1 MNSFT
6 FYSPT
11 KVIFG
16 REAEKQVGEEIR
28 SWGGSRVLVHF
39 GGGSVRRSGLL
50 DRVTASLEAAG
61 LTCFLLGGVV
71 PNPHLSLARE
81 GIKLCRRE
89 KIDFLLAVGGGSA
102 IDSAKCIA
110 LGVPYEGDV
119 WDFYARKAEP
129 AAALPVAAIP
139 TLAAAG
145 SETSSSSVITKEE
158 GALKRGFNHALIRPR
173 FTLMNP
179 ELLYTLPA
187 YQTAC
192 GVTDIMMHTFERY
205 FSPGGE
211 NEMTDRIAEALLR
224 TVIQYGPVCIKEP
237 ENYQARSEIMWA
249 GSLSH
254 NHLTGLGRDGDW
266 ATHQIEHEL
275 GGMYDVAHGAG
286 LAAVWPSWARYV
298 CRQDLL
304 RFARFG
310 ANVWGIPLNYEH
322 PEETAAA
329 AIAQTER
336 FFTSIGMPVTLT
348 ELLGRTPEEK
358 ELRELTVKC
367 TFFGARKIGGLM
379 KLGEQEIFEIYQ
391 SAL

>member
-1 MNSFT
+1 M
-6 FYSPT
+6 
-11 KVIFG
+11 
-16 REAEKQVGEEIR
+16 
-28 SWGGSRVLVHF
+28 
-39 GGGSVRRSGLL
+39 RRL
-50 DRVTASLEAAG
+50 
-61 LTCFLLGGVV
+61 
-71 PNPHLSLARE
+71 
-81 GIKLCRRE
+81 
-89 KIDFLLAVGGGSA
+89 LLAVLCLLLFTLPVWGAEAENTMEVTAVVNGDGSCRMA
-102 IDSAKCIA
+102 VKLVLNLDGPERLVLPVGSGAQDA
-110 LGVPYEGDV
+110 TVNG
-119 WDFYARKAEP
+119 
-129 AAALPVAAIP
+129 AAAKVQRLDNIQALVLESP
-139 TLAAAG
+139 AG
-145 SETSSSSVITKEE
+145 F
-158 GALKRGFNHALIRPR
+158 RGVQT
-173 FTLMNP
+173 FTLT
-179 ELLYTLPA
+179 YTLPA

-192 GVTDIMMHTFERY
+192 GAADMMLHTMERY
-205 FSPGGE
+205 FTQGE
-211 NEMTDRIAEALLR
+211 SLEITDSIAEGLLR
-224 TVIQYGPVCIKEP
+224 TVMAQAVILRDDPK
-237 ENYQARSEIMWA
+237 NYNARAEVMWA

-358 ELRELTVKC
+358 ELRELAVKC

>member
-1 MNSFT
+1 MNSVT

-11 KVIFG
+11 KVIVG

-158 GALKRGFNHALIRPR
+158 GALNRGFNHALIRPR

-358 ELRELTVKC
+358 ELRELAVKC

>member
-1 MNSFT
+1 
-6 FYSPT
+6 
-11 KVIFG
+11 
-16 REAEKQVGEEIR
+16 
-28 SWGGSRVLVHF
+28 
-39 GGGSVRRSGLL
+39 
-50 DRVTASLEAAG
+50 
-61 LTCFLLGGVV
+61 
-71 PNPHLSLARE
+71 
-81 GIKLCRRE
+81 
-89 KIDFLLAVGGGSA
+89 
-102 IDSAKCIA
+102 
-110 LGVPYEGDV
+110 
-119 WDFYARKAEP
+119 
-129 AAALPVAAIP
+129 
-139 TLAAAG
+139 
-145 SETSSSSVITKEE
+145 
-158 GALKRGFNHALIRPR
+158 
-173 FTLMNP
+173 
-179 ELLYTLPA
+179 
-187 YQTAC
+187 
-192 GVTDIMMHTFERY
+192 
-205 FSPGGE
+205 
-211 NEMTDRIAEALLR
+211 MTDRIAEALLR

-358 ELRELTVKC
+358 ELRELAVKC